1 MDKIRNIKGTKD
13 ILPSDILLWQQ
24 LESKIHAFIKNFGY
38 QEIRTPAFEE
48 SILFKRGVG
57 EDTDIVNK
65 EMYSWED
72 QGGLSLTLKPE
83 LTAPVVRA
91 YIQHELGKSSPLNKM
106 YYIDSLFRRERPQKG
121 RQRQFN
127 QFGVEVFGSNFP
139 EQDAEVIIIAFNFL
153 KSIGIEDLT
162 LEINTIGS
170 QSIRK
175 EYKDVLQKLLSKYK
189 KDFSDIDKQRLDN
202 NPLRLFDSKDSKC
215 RKIMNDKA
223 PTIYDYISQDDKE
236 HFESVLSILNELN
249 IPYYHNQQL
258 VRGLDYYTRTT
269 FEIKS
274 NYLGAQDAICGG
286 GRYDGLVEQLGG
298 APTPAVGFATG
309 MERIILLLNQGQ
321 KINYPS
327 LDVFIILMG
336 KETIPVGMKI
346 ADDIRTNTNLSVVT
360 ETLQRSMRAQMREAN
375 RLKTKYCIIAG
386 TDEINSQHV
395 IVKNML
401 DGTQKNISI
410 EEIVSFFSKLK

>member
-13 ILPSDILLWQQ
+13 ILPNDIFLWQK
-24 LESKIHAFIKNFGY
+24 LESKIHNFIKNFGY

-65 EMYSWED
+65 EMYSWQD
-72 QGGLSLTLKPE
+72 QGGLNLTLKPE

-91 YIQHELGKSSPLNKM
+91 YIQHELGRSNPLNKM

-139 EQDAEVIIIAFNFL
+139 EQDAEVIIIAYNFL
-153 KSIGIEDLT
+153 KSIGLKELI

-175 EYKDVLQKLLSKYK
+175 EYKNVLQKLLSTYK
-189 KDFSDIDKQRLDN
+189 KDFSEIDRQRLDN
-202 NPLRLFDSKDSKC
+202 NPLRLFDSKDPKC
-215 RKIMNDKA
+215 REIVNDKA
-223 PTIYDYISQDDKE
+223 PTIYDYISTDDKE
-236 HFESVLSILNELN
+236 HFESVLSILNELQ
-249 IPYYHNQQL
+249 IPYVHNQQL

-298 APTPAVGFATG
+298 TPTPAVGFAAG
-309 MERIILLLNQGQ
+309 MERIILLLEQDE
-321 KINYPS
+321 KIDCRS

-336 KETIPVGMKI
+336 SQTIPIGMKI
-346 ADDIRTNTNLSVVT
+346 ADDIRSNTNLSVIT

-375 RLKTKYCIIAG
+375 RLKAQYCIIIG
-386 TDEINSQHV
+386 TDEVNAKHV
-395 IVKNML
+395 TIKNML
-401 DGTQKNISI
+401 DGIQNNISI
-410 EEIVSFFSKLK
+410 QEIVNFFSQLK